1 MRFLKRAAGGRALA
15 RGLLYVPNMK
25 TTILMAVMVA
35 GTAMA
40 QGKDLRGAYLFEAK
54 LQNVDF
60 RGANLNKTQLGRAD
74 LRGADLRG
82 AKLTGAYLHKAD
94 LGGADLRGAEMLSK
108 AGGAELNQVNLR
120 GARFDVSTQLPF
132 DEVEAARRGMVKV
145 ETVDSPE
152 LPACN
157 DTVKAAHIGVK
168 A

>member
-1 MRFLKRAAGGRALA
+1 
-15 RGLLYVPNMK
+15 MK
-25 TTILMAVMVA
+25 TMILMAMMVA

-60 RGANLNKTQLGRAD
+60 RGANLNKTQLSRAD
-74 LRGADLRG
+74 LRGADFRG

-94 LGGADLRGAEMLSK
+94 LSGADLRGAELLSK
-108 AGGAELNQVNLR
+108 AGGAELNQVKLD
-120 GARFDVSTQLPF
+120 GARFDATTQLPF
-132 DEVEAARRGMVKV
+132 DESEALRRGMVKV
-145 ETVDSPE
+145 DVVDSPE

-157 DTVKAAHIGVK
+157 DTVKAAGAGVR